1 VLLNRGTT
9 PQKITVTWEAL
20 HYPDTLVA
28 RIRDLWRHA
37 DLKPTSKAFTANVE
51 GHGVVMITIK
61 P

>member
-1 VLLNRGTT
+1 
-9 PQKITVTWEAL
+9 
-20 HYPDTLVA
+20 
-28 RIRDLWRHA
+28 LWRHA